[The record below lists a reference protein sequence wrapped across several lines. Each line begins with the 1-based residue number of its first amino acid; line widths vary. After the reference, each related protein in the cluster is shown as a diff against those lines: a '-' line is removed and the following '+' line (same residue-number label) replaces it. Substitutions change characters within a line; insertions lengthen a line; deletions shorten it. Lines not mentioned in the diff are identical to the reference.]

1 MINLELSNLFP
12 LFVLKKTYINFE
24 RRVDENEIYFV
35 PVHVYF

>member
-12 LFVLKKTYINFE
+12 LLKKKTYINFE